1 LYYAS
6 INAKLTTDLATS
18 STITQQCRDPGR
30 DMSRHQ
36 APVTSWGFSLH
47 LSVGVS
53 GTEGWVAESVA
64 VFLIVFTTYFIA
76 YRIRNRRFERMEW
89 ERMGALKAK
98 GAMPDEK
105 EKGPV
110 GNHG

>member
-1 LYYAS
+1 MSGSEKGYVAPP
-6 INAKLTTDLATS
+6 
-18 STITQQCRDPGR
+18 STG
-30 DMSRHQ
+30 HE
-36 APVTSWGFSLH
+36 L
-47 LSVGVS
+47 GVLF
-53 GTEGWVAESVA
+53 AFVA

-76 YRIRNRRFERMEW
+76 YRVRNKRFERKER

-110 GNHG
+110 GNRR